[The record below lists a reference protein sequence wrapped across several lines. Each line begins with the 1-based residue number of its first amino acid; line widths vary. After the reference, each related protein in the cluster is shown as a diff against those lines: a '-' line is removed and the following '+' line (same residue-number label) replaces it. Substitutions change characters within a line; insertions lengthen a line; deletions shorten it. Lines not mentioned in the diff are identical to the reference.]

1 MFDKLM
7 AAVGIGNARVD
18 TMLDSDTAEAGGVLK
33 GEIHIHGGEVSQ
45 DLDALVLDLAS
56 EAIKEV
62 DDKKVH
68 LPHSWATLR
77 LSEAMT
83 IEPGEHRT
91 LPFELPLP
99 LLSPLSVGRQ
109 HPKTWVATRADIAMA
124 LDPRDKDPLRILPG
138 PVQRAVFEA
147 MEQLGLA
154 MISAPLELSRK
165 NPATGCLQE
174 FEFKPTAGSHFKH
187 LDEAEIAF
195 LPPSRGGEGLDLL
208 IQRDTRATGLGS
220 LLSEMAGTDERFTRL
235 PLVGNETTETLRQ
248 KLESVLT

>member
-1 MFDKLM
+1 M
-7 AAVGIGNARVD
+7 
-18 TMLDSDTAEAGGVLK
+18 
-33 GEIHIHGGEVSQ
+33 
-45 DLDALVLDLAS
+45 
-56 EAIKEV
+56 
-62 DDKKVH
+62 
-68 LPHSWATLR
+68 
-77 LSEAMT
+77 
-83 IEPGEHRT
+83 
-91 LPFELPLP
+91 
-99 LLSPLSVGRQ
+99 
-109 HPKTWVATRADIAMA
+109 
-124 LDPRDKDPLRILPG
+124 
-138 PVQRAVFEA
+138 QRAVFEA

-235 PLVGNETTETLRQ
+235 PLEGNETTETLRQ